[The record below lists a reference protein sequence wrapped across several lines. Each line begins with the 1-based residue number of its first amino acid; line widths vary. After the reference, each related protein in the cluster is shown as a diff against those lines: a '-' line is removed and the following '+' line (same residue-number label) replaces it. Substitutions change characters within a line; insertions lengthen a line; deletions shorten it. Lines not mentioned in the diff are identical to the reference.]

1 VKAGKRAGKFEDK
14 TEGREECRIL
24 TECKEKRKKYRED
37 GETSTIY
44 Q

>member
-24 TECKEKRKKYRED
+24 TECREKKKYREE
-37 GETSTIY
+37 GERSTIY